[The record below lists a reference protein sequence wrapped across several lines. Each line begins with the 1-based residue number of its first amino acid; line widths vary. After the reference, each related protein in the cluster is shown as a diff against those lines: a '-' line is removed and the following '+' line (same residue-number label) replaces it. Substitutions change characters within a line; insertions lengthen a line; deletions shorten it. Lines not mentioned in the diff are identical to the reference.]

1 VRSSRLAGG
10 ARLIAAVAVIAAAGC
25 NGDARATSQQSDR
38 YVAAYEQLHPS
49 VVLLTMRIPADD
61 PKRKGEWD
69 DAYGSGV
76 VVESG
81 SWGSRI
87 LTDAH
92 VIDGAKNLVAT
103 IGDGP
108 HAPAHVVAT
117 TGEDEDL
124 AIVDVAIKNQ
134 RAAVL
139 GSIAHLEP
147 GTAIGVLG
155 YPIPD
160 AFEDEHLGRTVSL
173 YTGRVASLRKGALE
187 LDVAII
193 PGESGG
199 PVFDAS
205 SGQVIGIAESRFEEE
220 RAIGFAT
227 PIDAATRFLALHA
240 RVQAARR

>member
-1 VRSSRLAGG
+1 MTRARTTTALLALAACALAACSSSRGEG
-10 ARLIAAVAVIAAAGC
+10 TT
-25 NGDARATSQQSDR
+25 ATANDR
-38 YVAAYEQLHPS
+38 YVAVYEQLHPT
-49 VVLLTMRIPADD
+49 VVLFTMKIPAID

-81 SWGSRI
+81 SWGTRI

-92 VIDGAKNLVAT
+92 VVEGAKDIVAT

-108 HAPAHVVAT
+108 HAPAHVVAR
-117 TGEDEDL
+117 TGEADDL
-124 AIVDVAIKNQ
+124 AIVDVPLRNQ
-134 RAAVL
+134 PVAKL
-139 GSIAHLEP
+139 GGVAHLKP

-160 AFEDEHLGRTVSL
+160 AFNDEHLGRTVSM
-173 YTGRVASLRKGALE
+173 YTGRIASVRKGALE
-187 LDVAII
+187 IDVPII

-205 SGQVIGIAESRFEEE
+205 NGEVIGIAESRFDEE

-227 PIDAATRFLALHA
+227 PIDAATRFLAAHP
-240 RVQAARR
+240 RTEAARR

>member
-1 VRSSRLAGG
+1 MTF
-10 ARLIAAVAVIAAAGC
+10 ARALRPLLIAAAGVLTAC
-25 NGDARATSQQSDR
+25 TAGHGERTTAAANDR
-38 YVAAYEQLHPS
+38 YVTVYEQLHPA
-49 VVLLTMRIPADD
+49 VVLLTMKIPADD

-92 VIDGAKNLVAT
+92 VIEGAKDLVAT
-103 IGDGP
+103 VGDGP
-108 HAPAHVVAT
+108 HAAAHVVAR
-117 TGEDEDL
+117 TGEEDDL
-124 AIVDVAIKNQ
+124 AIVDVPLRNQ
-134 RAAVL
+134 PVAKL
-139 GSIAHLEP
+139 GSVANLEP

-160 AFEDEHLGRTVSL
+160 AFDDEHLGRTASM
-173 YTGRVASLRKGALE
+173 YTGRIASVRKGALE
-187 LDVAII
+187 IDVPII

-205 SGQVIGIAESRFEEE
+205 NGEVIGIAESRFDEE

-227 PIDAATRFLALHA
+227 PIDAATRFLAAHP
-240 RVQAARR
+240 RTQAARR

>member
-1 VRSSRLAGG
+1 MPFAFLRRFVATAALCALAACTGAHGERST
-10 ARLIAAVAVIAAAGC
+10 AAQ
-25 NGDARATSQQSDR
+25 NDR
-38 YVAAYEQLHPS
+38 YVTAYRQLHPS
-49 VVLLTMRIPADD
+49 VVLFTMKIPTDD

-69 DAYGSGV
+69 EAYGSGV

-92 VIDGAKNLVAT
+92 VIANAKDLVAT

-108 HAPAHVVAT
+108 HAPARVVAT
-117 TGEDEDL
+117 TGDADDL
-124 AIVDVAIKNQ
+124 AIVDVPLKNQ
-134 RAAVL
+134 KAVTL
-139 GSIAHLEP
+139 GSVTNLSP

-160 AFEDEHLGRTVSL
+160 AFQDENLGRTVSL
-173 YTGRVASLRKGALE
+173 YTGRIASVRKGALE
-187 LDVAII
+187 LDVPII

-199 PVFDAS
+199 PVFDATTAE
-205 SGQVIGIAESRFEEE
+205 VIGIAESRFDEE

-227 PIDAATRFLALHA
+227 PIDTATRFLASHP
-240 RVQAARR
+240 RTQAARR

>member
-1 VRSSRLAGG
+1 MIDRAARNAVLAC
-10 ARLIAAVAVIAAAGC
+10 AAAVALGGCAPRERANAAE
-25 NGDARATSQQSDR
+25 RDR

-49 VVLLTMRIPADD
+49 VVLFTMKIPADD
-61 PKRKGEWD
+61 PKRRGEWD

-92 VIDGAKNLVAT
+92 VIADAKDLVAT
-103 IGDGP
+103 VGDGP

-117 TGEDEDL
+117 TGEGDDL
-124 AIVDVAIKNQ
+124 AIVDAPLKDMK
-134 RAAVL
+134 AAKL
-139 GSIAHLEP
+139 GSIANLEP

-160 AFEDEHLGRTVSL
+160 AFDDEHLGRTVSL
-173 YTGRVASLRKGALE
+173 YTGRVASVRKGALE

-205 SGQVIGIAESRFEEE
+205 TGEVIGIAESRFEEE

-227 PIDAATRFLALHA
+227 PIDTATRFLAAHP
-240 RVQAARR
+240 RTRAARR